1 MFESFNSEEW
11 KTRYDQVYGYFY
23 RRVNTKSDVED
34 LTMETLE
41 RFYFTEKKIENP
53 NAFLWGIA
61 RNKMLEYIRY
71 KGKNQFQELV
81 DWAEIENGRD
91 NFNEL
96 QDNWLEEYRSSEY
109 QAKLDRLKE
118 CTKNQLSDL
127 DREIVD
133 LCISEDFKSA
143 EVAQKLGISADNTRQ
158 RLSRALKKLRDKC
171 REAWIGNNLGVLSS

>member
-1 MFESFNSEEW
+1 MFESFNSQEW

-23 RRVNTKSDVED
+23 RRVNSRSDVED

-41 RFYFTEKKIENP
+41 RFYLSEKKIDNL

-71 KGKNQFQELV
+71 KGKNQFQELP
-81 DWAEIENGRD
+81 DWNDIEN
-91 NFNEL
+91 NQINTNEL
-96 QDNWLEEYRSSEY
+96 QDNWLENYRSAEY

-127 DREIVD
+127 DMEIVE
-133 LCISEDFKSA
+133 LCVAQDFKSA
-143 EVAQKLGISADNTRQ
+143 EVATKLNITPDNTRQ
-158 RLSRALKKLRDKC
+158 RLSRALKKLREKC
-171 REAWIGNNLGVLSS
+171 REVWIGG